1 MINSEIFKLLSNVA
15 TDFNDIE
22 NIENL
27 ENMAS
32 VYEEGLC
39 FIAFIGQFSAGK
51 SSLLNNII
59 GKKILPTGR
68 LETTP
73 LLSYIR
79 FGEKESLCAH
89 YTNGNNKE
97 FPLEYVIEFTQS
109 SDKINY
115 DELSYLEIFVNSDVL
130 KDGLILLDTPG
141 INTLIA
147 RHEAL
152 LSTSMSL
159 ASGIFYISGNAPS
172 DIDRKEL
179 ELFNNQAFDVSY
191 IRTHC
196 DEIKESEESFEEI
209 LHKDDKF
216 FEEYNIGREKRYYI
230 SNDEESRYFSNI
242 SEIKEKIK
250 QLGEHSKE
258 YMLKAYSAQLKV
270 LAQKYLKSLEAKEAI
285 LLDLKNKNDI
295 QLNKRLEKIN
305 DNIYTINRQIETRK
319 AKLKTDIDE
328 AIRKINSGFDTNIE
342 KFVNESSKRIINAE
356 YVVSQSQISNLLKE
370 EYGKVC
376 AKIHHYINSNIVSVI
391 DFINEKFEIDDMFF
405 DQDELP
411 EKTNLDNIS
420 LNQDIEL
427 QEIRSNLQFIK
438 NNLSQ
443 IDDNIK
449 KNFSQEEFAE
459 LNEEL
464 ILAEQNIKKAKSE
477 FDNLPSYE
485 PQMIEVEKGDTSGS
499 DMGKKIGNIID
510 WVLLVMPGK
519 VMAKGLG
526 KIIGGVEKFA
536 KYIKKADTIKDTL
549 YAIKNIMPGYA
560 TARRIEIANKVING
574 ARNLKNEAAQK
585 GFLDY
590 FTVEYWAG
598 KVGSIFDK
606 PPVYNEDLEYK
617 KEYEAT
623 KQNYLNKIT
632 IANNEVY
639 EKKCKL
645 KIYKNEQEKAEA
657 KRQLEL
663 DSLQEAE
670 QKLAKEEQKIRR
682 IAAEKA
688 RKFWLENCANQFREL
703 TVKQIK
709 QSVKSYIEVIPACL
723 DNYNDSRI
731 NKLQEALDASKNE
744 YEKIKNTPQDKVEED
759 LKQISHTIENLKK
772 INVY

>member
-1 MINSEIFKLLSNVA
+1 
-15 TDFNDIE
+15 
-22 NIENL
+22 
-27 ENMAS
+27 
-32 VYEEGLC
+32 
-39 FIAFIGQFSAGK
+39 
-51 SSLLNNII
+51 
-59 GKKILPTGR
+59 
-68 LETTP
+68 
-73 LLSYIR
+73 
-79 FGEKESLCAH
+79 
-89 YTNGNNKE
+89 
-97 FPLEYVIEFTQS
+97 
-109 SDKINY
+109 
-115 DELSYLEIFVNSDVL
+115 
-130 KDGLILLDTPG
+130 
-141 INTLIA
+141 
-147 RHEAL
+147 
-152 LSTSMSL
+152 
-159 ASGIFYISGNAPS
+159 
-172 DIDRKEL
+172 
-179 ELFNNQAFDVSY
+179 
-191 IRTHC
+191 
-196 DEIKESEESFEEI
+196 
-209 LHKDDKF
+209 
-216 FEEYNIGREKRYYI
+216 
-230 SNDEESRYFSNI
+230 
-242 SEIKEKIK
+242 
-250 QLGEHSKE
+250 
-258 YMLKAYSAQLKV
+258 
-270 LAQKYLKSLEAKEAI
+270 
-285 LLDLKNKNDI
+285 
-295 QLNKRLEKIN
+295 
-305 DNIYTINRQIETRK
+305 
-319 AKLKTDIDE
+319 
-328 AIRKINSGFDTNIE
+328 
-342 KFVNESSKRIINAE
+342 
-356 YVVSQSQISNLLKE
+356 
-370 EYGKVC
+370 
-376 AKIHHYINSNIVSVI
+376 
-391 DFINEKFEIDDMFF
+391 
-405 DQDELP
+405 
-411 EKTNLDNIS
+411 
-420 LNQDIEL
+420 
-427 QEIRSNLQFIK
+427 
-438 NNLSQ
+438 
-443 IDDNIK
+443 
-449 KNFSQEEFAE
+449 
-459 LNEEL
+459 
-464 ILAEQNIKKAKSE
+464 
-477 FDNLPSYE
+477 
-485 PQMIEVEKGDTSGS
+485 
-499 DMGKKIGNIID
+499 
-510 WVLLVMPGK
+510 MPGK